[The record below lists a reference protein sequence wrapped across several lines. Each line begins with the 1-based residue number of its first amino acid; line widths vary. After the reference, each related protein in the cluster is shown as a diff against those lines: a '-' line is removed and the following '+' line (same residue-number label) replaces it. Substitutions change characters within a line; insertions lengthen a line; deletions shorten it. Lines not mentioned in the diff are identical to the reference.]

1 MLSLHQLNR
10 PGAKNSGGFTLVE
23 VMVVAAII
31 GIIASVAWHAY
42 NRQVMETRRKDAV
55 TALTMASSAMQ
66 QCKSDFGI
74 FSNCTLFVTQIPHKN
89 GFYTYDNS
97 AGATNV
103 ASPRNLYTIKAVM
116 TANPDGYTLTATK
129 NLADDPECAT
139 LTLDNL
145 GTKGYTGTAPSYQ
158 RCWGE

>member
-1 MLSLHQLNR
+1 MLSFQKSNKSS
-10 PGAKNSGGFTLVE
+10 AKYNHGFTLVE
-23 VMVVAAII
+23 ALVVVAII
-31 GIIASVAWHAY
+31 GFLATVAWHAY
-42 NRQVMETRRKDAV
+42 NRQVMDTRRKDAV
-55 TALTMASSAMQ
+55 TALTMASNAMQ
-66 QCKSDFGI
+66 RCKSDFGI
-74 FSNCTLFVTQIPHKN
+74 FSNCTLFVTPIPHKN

-97 AGATNV
+97 AAATNV
-103 ASPRNLYTIKAVM
+103 TSPRSLYTITAAM

-129 NLADDPECAT
+129 NLADDPECTT